1 VGRRPIRLFMVEDD
15 EIDVRCMRRGLKRA
29 GSRLPLRVAR
39 DGDEAIAAL
48 RREPDPGGTV
58 VVLDLQMPRMNGLE
72 FLAELRSDQRLC
84 GTPVFVLTTS
94 DAPEDMERAYAHQVA
109 GYVMKRDAGDDFEQ
123 MVSLLDRFCAV
134 VALPD

>member
-1 VGRRPIRLFMVEDD
+1 MGRRPIRVFMVEDD

-39 DGDEAIAAL
+39 DGAEALAAL
-48 RREPDPGGTV
+48 RQEDDPGGTI

-72 FLAELRSDQRLC
+72 FLAELRSDQRLR

-94 DAPEDMERAYAHQVA
+94 DAPEDLERAYGHQVA
-109 GYVMKRDAGDDFEQ
+109 GYITKRDAGDDFEQ
-123 MVSLLDRFCAV
+123 MVNLLDRFCAV